1 LESDNFAGKGNSNDE
16 KYESVLR
23 TANGLILRYGVIL
36 SSVLIILGIADVF
49 INPAAAGLP
58 HSIAAIVNSGFGS
71 PNMNG
76 VSVMTGAARLN
87 GLDIIEIGVVILL
100 GTPIFRV
107 AVTTVIFA
115 AERDGTYLLI
125 SLFVLFVLL
134 VSVFIVGPFE
144 AAGKI

>member
-1 LESDNFAGKGNSNDE
+1 
-16 KYESVLR
+16 
-23 TANGLILRYGVIL
+23 
-36 SSVLIILGIADVF
+36 
-49 INPAAAGLP
+49 
-58 HSIAAIVNSGFGS
+58 
-71 PNMNG
+71 
-76 VSVMTGAARLN
+76 
-87 GLDIIEIGVVILL
+87 L